1 MTETLD
7 DMIQFDLR
15 DRGITDE
22 RVLAAFRRVDRIH
35 FVPQMDRH
43 RAYDDRALILS
54 HGQTLSQPYMVGLM
68 TQALALSGKEKV
80 LEIGTGSGYQTAIL
94 AALAREVYTVER
106 IEYLATTAEDRLLDL
121 GFTNV
126 KYKLGDGSQGWPEH
140 APYDRI
146 IVTAAAP
153 HMPKRLVEQLA
164 DGGTIVVPVGP
175 PDGQELV
182 VGTRRGDRLEER
194 RGTPCVFVKLIGS
207 DGYTAD
213 VAPGETHGRK

>member
-1 MTETLD
+1 VTETLD
-7 DMIQFDLR
+7 DMIQFDLK
-15 DRGITDE
+15 DRGIGDE
-22 RVLAAFRRVDRIH
+22 RVLDAFRRVDRVH
-35 FVPQMDRH
+35 FVPQMDKH

-68 TQALALSGKEKV
+68 SQALKLSGVEKV
-80 LEIGTGSGYQTAIL
+80 LEIGTGSGFQTAVL

-106 IEYLATTAEDRLLDL
+106 IEYLATTAEDRLLKL
-121 GFTNV
+121 GFKNV
-126 KYKLGDGSQGWPEH
+126 HYRLGDGSQGWPEP

-153 HMPKRLVEQLA
+153 RVPQRLVDQLA
-164 DGGTIVVPVGP
+164 DGGLIVVPVGP

-182 VGTRRGDRLEER
+182 VGRKRGDQLEEQ

-213 VAPGETHGRK
+213 TGPRNEPHGR